1 MDNLDELERQRA
13 ANRKRQRRR
22 REHGSQEEGDIQN

>member
-1 MDNLDELERQRA
+1 MDNLDETERQRA

-22 REHGSQEEGDIQN
+22 REQGSHEERDI